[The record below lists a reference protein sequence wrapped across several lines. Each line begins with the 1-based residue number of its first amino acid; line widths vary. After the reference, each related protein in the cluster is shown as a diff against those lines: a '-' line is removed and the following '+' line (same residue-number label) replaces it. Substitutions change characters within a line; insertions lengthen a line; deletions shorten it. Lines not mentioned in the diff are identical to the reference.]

1 MCCSNVEEEKKPNG
15 VQTSTIASFLTST
28 VGAIS
33 NSDIITLEA
42 NDTVDDASR
51 LMKEKNSTSV
61 LVSARGDIVGV
72 VSKTDILFKV
82 MSQNRDPAKVRLR
95 EIMSSPVLTIR
106 PNATVEDALSK
117 MAKRNVRQIFLHAYN
132 AIIGVVSR
140 EQIYRRMEEISLLT
154 EDLAISGTPVC
165 IVNSKTV
172 TYLKD
177 KSRVNYSCP
186 YCQSPFDTTEGLSK
200 HMDRFHNDFDAG
212 VLEGDVRS
220 IFE

>member
-1 MCCSNVEEEKKPNG
+1 VEEEKKPNG

>member
-1 MCCSNVEEEKKPNG
+1 VEEEKKPNG

-140 EQIYRRMEEISLLT
+140 EQIYRKMEEISLLT

-177 KSRVNYSCP
+177 KSKVNYSCP

>member
-1 MCCSNVEEEKKPNG
+1 MEEEKKPNE

>member
-1 MCCSNVEEEKKPNG
+1 VEEEKKPNG
-15 VQTSTIASFLTST
+15 GPTSTIASFLTST

-154 EDLAISGTPVC
+154 EDLAIRGTPVC

>member
-1 MCCSNVEEEKKPNG
+1 VEEEKKPNG

-82 MSQNRDPAKVRLR
+82 MSKNRDPAKVRLR

>member
-1 MCCSNVEEEKKPNG
+1 VEEEKKPNG

-82 MSQNRDPAKVRLR
+82 MSQNNVQP
-95 EIMSSPVLTIR
+95 STYNSPEC
-106 PNATVEDALSK
+106 N
-117 MAKRNVRQIFLHAYN
+117 
-132 AIIGVVSR
+132 
-140 EQIYRRMEEISLLT
+140 
-154 EDLAISGTPVC
+154 C
-165 IVNSKTV
+165 
-172 TYLKD
+172 
-177 KSRVNYSCP
+177 
-186 YCQSPFDTTEGLSK
+186 
-200 HMDRFHNDFDAG
+200 
-212 VLEGDVRS
+212 
-220 IFE
+220 

>member
-1 MCCSNVEEEKKPNG
+1 
-15 VQTSTIASFLTST
+15 
-28 VGAIS
+28 
-33 NSDIITLEA
+33 
-42 NDTVDDASR
+42 
-51 LMKEKNSTSV
+51 
-61 LVSARGDIVGV
+61 
-72 VSKTDILFKV
+72 
-82 MSQNRDPAKVRLR
+82 
-95 EIMSSPVLTIR
+95 MSSPVLTIR

>member
-1 MCCSNVEEEKKPNG
+1 MDQNKESKN
-15 VQTSTIASFLTST
+15 TIALFLSST
-28 VGAIS
+28 VGSIS
-33 NSDIITLEA
+33 NSDIIILEA
-42 NDTVDDASR
+42 SDTVDDASR
-51 LMKEKNSTSV
+51 MMKDKNSTSV
-61 LVSARGDIVGV
+61 LVSARGDIVGI

-82 MSQNRDPAKVRLR
+82 MSQNRDSSKVRLR

-106 PNATVEDALSK
+106 PNATIDDALSK

-140 EQIYRRMEEISLLT
+140 EQIYRRMEEISLST

-165 IVNSKTV
+165 IVDSKAV
-172 TYLKD
+172 TYIRD
-177 KSRVNYSCP
+177 KSKANYSCP

-200 HMDRFHNDFDAG
+200 HMDRFHNEFDAG

>member
-1 MCCSNVEEEKKPNG
+1 MQQEKNQSKEQIN
-15 VQTSTIASFLTST
+15 TIASFLSST

-33 NSDIITLEA
+33 NSDMIILEA

-51 LMKEKNSTSV
+51 LMKDKNSTSV

-106 PNATVEDALSK
+106 PNATVEDALSR

-140 EQIYRRMEEISLLT
+140 EQIYKRMEEISLST
-154 EDLAISGTPVC
+154 EDMALRGTPVC
-165 IVNSKTV
+165 IVDSKSV
-172 TYLKD
+172 TFIKD
-177 KSRVNYSCP
+177 KSRVNYLCP
-186 YCQSPFDTTEGLSK
+186 YCQSPFDTTDGLSK

>member
-1 MCCSNVEEEKKPNG
+1 LCLSNVEEEKKPNG
-15 VQTSTIASFLTST
+15 GPTSTIASFLTST

-154 EDLAISGTPVC
+154 EDLAIRGTPVC

>member
-1 MCCSNVEEEKKPNG
+1 MDQNKESKN
-15 VQTSTIASFLTST
+15 TIASFLSST
-28 VGAIS
+28 VGSIS
-33 NSDIITLEA
+33 NSDIIILEA
-42 NDTVDDASR
+42 SDTVDDASR
-51 LMKEKNSTSV
+51 MMKDKNSTSV
-61 LVSARGDIVGV
+61 LVSARGDIVGI

-82 MSQNRDPAKVRLR
+82 MSQNRDSSKVRLR

-106 PNATVEDALSK
+106 PNATIDDALSK

-140 EQIYRRMEEISLLT
+140 EQIYRRMEEISLST

-165 IVNSKTV
+165 IVDSKAV
-172 TYLKD
+172 TYIRD
-177 KSRVNYSCP
+177 KSKANYSCP

-200 HMDRFHNDFDAG
+200 HMDRFHNEFDAG

>member
-1 MCCSNVEEEKKPNG
+1 MREEMDQNKESKN
-15 VQTSTIASFLTST
+15 TIALFLSST
-28 VGAIS
+28 VGSIS
-33 NSDIITLEA
+33 NSDIIILEA
-42 NDTVDDASR
+42 SDTVDDASR
-51 LMKEKNSTSV
+51 MMKDKNSTSV
-61 LVSARGDIVGV
+61 LVSARGDIVGI

-82 MSQNRDPAKVRLR
+82 MSQNRDSSKVRLR

-106 PNATVEDALSK
+106 PNATIDDALSK

-140 EQIYRRMEEISLLT
+140 EQIYRRMEEISLST

-165 IVNSKTV
+165 IVDSKAV
-172 TYLKD
+172 TYIRD
-177 KSRVNYSCP
+177 KSKANYSCP

-200 HMDRFHNDFDAG
+200 HMDRFHNEFDAG

>member
-1 MCCSNVEEEKKPNG
+1 VEEEKKPNE

>member
-1 MCCSNVEEEKKPNG
+1 MQQEKNQSKEQIN
-15 VQTSTIASFLTST
+15 TIASFLSST

-33 NSDIITLEA
+33 NSDMIILEA

-51 LMKEKNSTSV
+51 LMKDKNSTSV

-106 PNATVEDALSK
+106 PNATVEDALSR

-140 EQIYRRMEEISLLT
+140 EQIYKKMEEISLST
-154 EDLAISGTPVC
+154 EDMALRGTPVC
-165 IVNSKTV
+165 IVDSKSV
-172 TYLKD
+172 TFIKD
-177 KSRVNYSCP
+177 KSRVNYLCP
-186 YCQSPFDTTEGLSK
+186 YCQSPFDTTDGLSK

>member
-1 MCCSNVEEEKKPNG
+1 MEEEKKPNG

-42 NDTVDDASR
+42 NDTVDASR

>member
-1 MCCSNVEEEKKPNG
+1 MREEMDQNKESKN
-15 VQTSTIASFLTST
+15 TIASFLSST
-28 VGAIS
+28 VGSIS
-33 NSDIITLEA
+33 NSDIIILEA
-42 NDTVDDASR
+42 SDTVDDASR
-51 LMKEKNSTSV
+51 MMKDKNSTSV
-61 LVSARGDIVGV
+61 LVSARGDIVGI

-82 MSQNRDPAKVRLR
+82 MSQNRDSSKVRLR

-106 PNATVEDALSK
+106 PNATIDDALSK

-140 EQIYRRMEEISLLT
+140 EQIYRRMEEISLST

-165 IVNSKTV
+165 IVDSKAV
-172 TYLKD
+172 TYIRD
-177 KSRVNYSCP
+177 KSKANYSCP

-200 HMDRFHNDFDAG
+200 HMDRFHNEFDAG

>member
-1 MCCSNVEEEKKPNG
+1 VQQEKNQSKEQIN
-15 VQTSTIASFLTST
+15 TIASFLSST

-33 NSDIITLEA
+33 NSDMIILEA

-51 LMKEKNSTSV
+51 LMKDKNSTSV

-106 PNATVEDALSK
+106 PNATVEDALSR

-140 EQIYRRMEEISLLT
+140 EQIYKKMEEISLST
-154 EDLAISGTPVC
+154 EDMALHGTPVC
-165 IVNSKTV
+165 IVDSKSV
-172 TYLKD
+172 TFIKD
-177 KSRVNYSCP
+177 KSRVNYLCP
-186 YCQSPFDTTEGLSK
+186 YCQSPFDTTDGLSK

>member
-1 MCCSNVEEEKKPNG
+1 MDRNKESKN
-15 VQTSTIASFLTST
+15 TIASFLSST
-28 VGAIS
+28 VGSIS
-33 NSDIITLEA
+33 NSDIIILEA
-42 NDTVDDASR
+42 SDTVDDASR
-51 LMKEKNSTSV
+51 MMKDKNSTSV
-61 LVSARGDIVGV
+61 LVSARGDIVGI

-82 MSQNRDPAKVRLR
+82 MSQNRDSSKVRLR

-106 PNATVEDALSK
+106 PNATIDDALSK

-140 EQIYRRMEEISLLT
+140 EQIYRRMEEISLST

-165 IVNSKTV
+165 IVDSKAV
-172 TYLKD
+172 TYIRD
-177 KSRVNYSCP
+177 KSKANYSCP

-200 HMDRFHNDFDAG
+200 HMDRFHNEFDAG

>member
-1 MCCSNVEEEKKPNG
+1 MQQEKNQSKEQIN
-15 VQTSTIASFLTST
+15 TIASFLSST

-33 NSDIITLEA
+33 NSDMIILEA

-51 LMKEKNSTSV
+51 LMKDKNSTSV

-106 PNATVEDALSK
+106 PNATVEDALSR

-140 EQIYRRMEEISLLT
+140 EQIYKKLEEISLST
-154 EDLAISGTPVC
+154 EDMALRGTPVC
-165 IVNSKTV
+165 IVDSKSV
-172 TYLKD
+172 TFIKD
-177 KSRVNYSCP
+177 KSRVNYLCP
-186 YCQSPFDTTEGLSK
+186 YCQSPFDTTDGLSK

>member
-1 MCCSNVEEEKKPNG
+1 LSVQQEKNQSKEQIN
-15 VQTSTIASFLTST
+15 TIASFLSST

-33 NSDIITLEA
+33 NSDMIILEA

-51 LMKEKNSTSV
+51 LMKDKNSTSV

-106 PNATVEDALSK
+106 PNATVEDALSR

-140 EQIYRRMEEISLLT
+140 EQIYKKMEEISLST
-154 EDLAISGTPVC
+154 EDMALRGTPVC
-165 IVNSKTV
+165 IVDSKSV
-172 TYLKD
+172 TFIKD
-177 KSRVNYSCP
+177 KSRVNYLCP
-186 YCQSPFDTTEGLSK
+186 YCQSPFDTTDGLSK

>member
-1 MCCSNVEEEKKPNG
+1 VQQEKNQSKEQIN
-15 VQTSTIASFLTST
+15 TIASFLSST

-33 NSDIITLEA
+33 NSDMIILEA

-51 LMKEKNSTSV
+51 LMKDKNSTSV
-61 LVSARGDIVGV
+61 LISARGDIVGV

-106 PNATVEDALSK
+106 PNATVEDALSR

-140 EQIYRRMEEISLLT
+140 EQIYKKMEEISLST
-154 EDLAISGTPVC
+154 EDMALRGTPVC
-165 IVNSKTV
+165 IVDSKSV
-172 TYLKD
+172 TFIKD
-177 KSRVNYSCP
+177 KSRVNYLCP
-186 YCQSPFDTTEGLSK
+186 YCQSPFDTTDGLSK

>member
-1 MCCSNVEEEKKPNG
+1 VQQEKNQSKEQIN
-15 VQTSTIASFLTST
+15 TIASFLSST

-33 NSDIITLEA
+33 NSDMIILEA

-51 LMKEKNSTSV
+51 LMKDKNSTSV

-106 PNATVEDALSK
+106 PNATVEDALSR

-140 EQIYRRMEEISLLT
+140 EQIYKKMEEISLST
-154 EDLAISGTPVC
+154 EDMALRGTPVC
-165 IVNSKTV
+165 IVDSKSV
-172 TYLKD
+172 TFIKD
-177 KSRVNYSCP
+177 KSRVNYLCP
-186 YCQSPFDTTEGLSK
+186 YCQSPFDTTDGLSK

>member
-1 MCCSNVEEEKKPNG
+1 MQKETDQNKESKN
-15 VQTSTIASFLTST
+15 TIASFLSST
-28 VGAIS
+28 VGSIS
-33 NSDIITLEA
+33 NSDIIILEA
-42 NDTVDDASR
+42 SDTVDDASR
-51 LMKEKNSTSV
+51 MMKDRYSTSV
-61 LVSARGDIVGV
+61 LVSARGDIVGI

-82 MSQNRDPAKVRLR
+82 MSQNRDSSRVRLR

-106 PNATVEDALSK
+106 PNATIEDALSK

-140 EQIYRRMEEISLLT
+140 EQIYRRMEEISLST

-165 IVNSKTV
+165 IVDSKAV
-172 TYLKD
+172 TYIRD
-177 KSRVNYSCP
+177 KSKANYSCP

-200 HMDRFHNDFDAG
+200 HMDRFHNEFDAG

>member
-1 MCCSNVEEEKKPNG
+1 VQQEKNQSKEQIN
-15 VQTSTIASFLTST
+15 TIASFLSST

-33 NSDIITLEA
+33 NSDMIILEA

-51 LMKEKNSTSV
+51 LMKDKNSTSV

-106 PNATVEDALSK
+106 PNATVEDALSR

-140 EQIYRRMEEISLLT
+140 EQIYKRMEEISLST
-154 EDLAISGTPVC
+154 EDMALRGTPVC
-165 IVNSKTV
+165 IVDSKSV
-172 TYLKD
+172 TFIKD
-177 KSRVNYSCP
+177 KSRVNYLCP
-186 YCQSPFDTTEGLSK
+186 YCQSPFDTTDGLSK

>member
-1 MCCSNVEEEKKPNG
+1 MEEEKKPNG

>member
-1 MCCSNVEEEKKPNG
+1 VEEEKKPNG

-220 IFE
+220 IVE

>member
-1 MCCSNVEEEKKPNG
+1 VEEGKKPNG

>member
-1 MCCSNVEEEKKPNG
+1 MSVQQEKNQSKEQIN
-15 VQTSTIASFLTST
+15 TIASFLSST

-33 NSDIITLEA
+33 NSDMIILEA

-51 LMKEKNSTSV
+51 LMKDKNSTSV

-106 PNATVEDALSK
+106 PNATVEDALSR

-140 EQIYRRMEEISLLT
+140 EQIYKKLEEISLST
-154 EDLAISGTPVC
+154 EDMALRGTPVC
-165 IVNSKTV
+165 IVDSKSV
-172 TYLKD
+172 TFIKD
-177 KSRVNYSCP
+177 KSRVNYLCP
-186 YCQSPFDTTEGLSK
+186 YCQSPFDTTDGLSK

>member
-1 MCCSNVEEEKKPNG
+1 MREEMDRNKESKN
-15 VQTSTIASFLTST
+15 TIASFLSST
-28 VGAIS
+28 VGSIS
-33 NSDIITLEA
+33 NSDIIILEA
-42 NDTVDDASR
+42 SDTVDDASR
-51 LMKEKNSTSV
+51 MMKDKNSTSV
-61 LVSARGDIVGV
+61 LVSARGDIVGI

-82 MSQNRDPAKVRLR
+82 MSQNRDSSKVRLR

-106 PNATVEDALSK
+106 PNATIDDALSK

-140 EQIYRRMEEISLLT
+140 EQIYRRMEEISLST

-165 IVNSKTV
+165 IVDSKAV
-172 TYLKD
+172 TYIRD
-177 KSRVNYSCP
+177 KSKANYSCP

-200 HMDRFHNDFDAG
+200 HMDRFHNEFDAG

>member
-1 MCCSNVEEEKKPNG
+1 MQEEKDLSKKQS
-15 VQTSTIASFLTST
+15 VTIASYLLST
-28 VGAIS
+28 VGSIS
-33 NSDIITLEA
+33 NSDVIILEA
-42 NDTVDDASR
+42 NSTVDDASH
-51 LMKEKNSTSV
+51 LMKDKNSTSV

-82 MSQNRDPAKVRLR
+82 MSQNRDPSKVKLR

-106 PNATVEDALSK
+106 PNATVEEALSK
-117 MAKRNVRQIFLHAYN
+117 MAKRNVRQIYLHAFN

-140 EQIYRRMEEISLLT
+140 EQIYRKMEEISLST
-154 EDLAISGTPVC
+154 ENLAISGTPVC
-165 IVNSKTV
+165 IVNSKSV
-172 TYLKD
+172 TYIKD
-177 KSRVNYSCP
+177 KSKVNYLCP

-200 HMDRFHNDFDAG
+200 HMDRFHNEFDAG